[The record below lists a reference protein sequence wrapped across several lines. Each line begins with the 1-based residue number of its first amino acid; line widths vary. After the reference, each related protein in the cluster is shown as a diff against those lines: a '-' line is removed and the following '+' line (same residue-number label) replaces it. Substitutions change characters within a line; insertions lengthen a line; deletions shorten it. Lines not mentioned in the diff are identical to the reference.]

1 MKKVVKS
8 DLPLNYV
15 TIKTTK
21 SRIDKGLMAIPVSLI
36 DLFPKKKSN
45 IFLVNE
51 YGNIEPKAFTPY
63 NSSSR
68 ECRIGGLREFYRN
81 YKVIDGEELV
91 IQLLDDN
98 KFKIIPEKLFTD
110 ILRSRFIH
118 FENSQND
125 SEVESI
131 LSQISEITSLSKF
144 EILKNKFI
152 SLSMEKNEDR
162 KFIKK
167 SKSTPKERA
176 PYFIRKILLELYSGK
191 CQVSGFTFLTKKHQP
206 YFELHHIDPEK
217 GNHLK
222 NLLVVS
228 PNVHAQFTHASIKQY
243 FDNDGWLRKVKFGE
257 DKFNIF
263 QIIDSCKK
271 KFKKEIHF

>member
-21 SRIDKGLMAIPVSLI
+21 SRIDKGLMAIPLSLI
-36 DLFPKKKSN
+36 DLFPQEKTS

-51 YGNIEPKAFTPY
+51 YGNIESKSFTPY

-68 ECRIGGLREFYRN
+68 ECRIGGLRQFYRDH
-81 YKVIDGEELV
+81 KVVDGEELV

-110 ILRSRFIH
+110 ILRSKFIH

-144 EILKNKFI
+144 EILKNKFV
-152 SLSMEKNEDR
+152 SLSMEKNENR

-167 SKSTPKERA
+167 PKSAVKERVS
-176 PYFIRKILLELYSGK
+176 YFIRKILLELYSGK
-191 CQVSGFTFLTKKHQP
+191 CQVSGFTFLTKKDKP

-228 PNVHAQFTHASIKQY
+228 PNVHAQFTHASIKEY
-243 FDNDGWLRKVKFGE
+243 FDDDGWLRKVKFGE
-257 DKFNIF
+257 DKFKVF

-271 KFKKEIHF
+271 SFEKEIHF